1 MLNSL
6 LNLYT
11 MGILQ
16 LGFKNVFRSN
26 TATGFQVKVVNNYYR
41 GTYISLTE
49 GFDVTVDG
57 ESFPR
62 DLVSCT
68 FGDQALSQD
77 ELEGNRGRWQFME
90 PVTLTV
96 TKPGGLKPGI
106 HEVKVDIPQR
116 ISYMPIIPVMRSFTA
131 NIAIVK

>member
-1 MLNSL
+1 
-6 LNLYT
+6 

-16 LGFKNVFRSN
+16 FGFKNVFGGN
-26 TATGFQVKVVNNYYR
+26 TATGFQVKVVNSYYR

-57 ESFPR
+57 ETFPR
-62 DLVSCT
+62 EQVTCT
-68 FGDQALSQD
+68 FGELTLSHD
-77 ELEGNRGRWQFME
+77 ELEGSKERWQYLE

-96 TKPGGLKPGI
+96 SKPGGLKPGI

-116 ISYMPIIPVMRSFTA
+116 ISYMPTIPAMRLFTA